1 MLQIISSSNFE
12 VDKMCLAEVLVFGDG
27 MSLGND
33 KRSETHSRLR
43 NSQSYEVFAAAHPC
57 VH

>member
-1 MLQIISSSNFE
+1 
-12 VDKMCLAEVLVFGDG
+12 MCLAQVLVFGDG

-43 NSQSYEVFAAAHPC
+43 NSPVARGFRCGTSLHALNAH
-57 VH
+57 